1 MCFLNQ
7 KIKYAATM
15 ERFVICL
22 ASAFHCQESFDFIAF
37 KKDCLLALWA
47 EMGFL
52 VIHLICGIP
61 CRRMTTFTYYEIK

>member
-1 MCFLNQ
+1 
-7 KIKYAATM
+7 M
-15 ERFVICL
+15 ERFVIYL

-52 VIHLICGIP
+52 CHSFDMWNSMPTDDNI
-61 CRRMTTFTYYEIK
+61 FTCIKIK